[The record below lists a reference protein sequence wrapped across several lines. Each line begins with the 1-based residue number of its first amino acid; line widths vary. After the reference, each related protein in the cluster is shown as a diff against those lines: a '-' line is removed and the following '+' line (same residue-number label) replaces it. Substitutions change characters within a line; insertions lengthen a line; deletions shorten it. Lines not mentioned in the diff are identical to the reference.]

1 VRVALIRFILIGL
14 LVFVI
19 MRFAARLIAELRSF
33 ASGRPNDAARPP
45 RRRAPRDIQDATFE
59 DVTGKNNDQKPQP

>member
-1 VRVALIRFILIGL
+1 MALIRFILIGL
-14 LVFVI
+14 LAFVI

-33 ASGRPNDAARPP
+33 ASGNPKDAARPSG
-45 RRRAPRDIQDATFE
+45 RRETRDIQDATFE